1 MILTFTPNPAVDK
14 TVFVD
19 TIALGEKH
27 RSQRYTCIPGGK
39 GCNVARAAKAL
50 GHDAKA
56 MIIAGGPTGQHVADM
71 IEKDDGLPCVPFW
84 VGGFTRTITTVLE
97 ANPHRQTVFFEPGPV
112 PTGTEIEALVEAY
125 REAVAGVD
133 VATFNGAVQDPSLR
147 PLYRRLIAVAQE
159 AGARCVIDSYGAELA
174 MALEAAPYAV
184 KPNAE
189 EAEGLVGY
197 PLDTREAQWRA
208 VRFFH
213 ERGVEMVVLSLG
225 EDGALFSTRDAQFHA
240 VPPPIEE
247 VNPVGSGDSL
257 VAGIAVG
264 LAEGWPL
271 EQTARTAIAAGTA
284 NAMSWDIGHFDR
296 ELVAHLAAQVT
307 FHSE

>member
-19 TIALGEKH
+19 AIALGEKH
-27 RSQRYTCIPGGK
+27 RSQRVTCIPGGK

-50 GHDAKA
+50 GHEAKA
-56 MIIAGGPTGQHVADM
+56 MIIAGGPTGQHVVDM
-71 IEKDDGLPCVPFW
+71 IEQEDGLPCVPFW
-84 VGGFTRTITTVLE
+84 VEGLTRTITTVLE
-97 ANPHRQTVFFEPGPV
+97 DHPHRQTVFFEPGPV
-112 PTGTEIEALVEAY
+112 PTGDEIEQLIDAY
-125 REAVAGVD
+125 RAAVAGAT

-147 PLYRRLIAVAQE
+147 PLYRRLIAVARD
-159 AGARCVIDSYGAELA
+159 AGARCILDTYGAELA
-174 MALEAAPYAV
+174 MALESAPYAV
-184 KPNAE
+184 KPNAV
-189 EAEGLVGY
+189 EAEGLVGFA
-197 PLDTREAQWRA
+197 LDTPDAQWRA

-225 EDGALFSTRDAQFHA
+225 EAGALFSTRDAQFHA
-240 VPPPIEE
+240 TPPPIEE

-264 LAEGWPL
+264 LAEGWTL
-271 EQTARTAIAAGTA
+271 EHTARIAIAAGTA

-296 ELVAHLAAQVT
+296 ALVEHLAEQVT
-307 FHSE
+307 FTGA